1 MRLLVD
7 VCLSE
12 VITKELVAAG
22 YPARHW
28 SEIGDSKAK
37 DTAILEWAGANDHV
51 IITADTDFS
60 HLLVMRRLDGPSTII
75 LRTLHHGPKHVLPL
89 VLDALRRFAP
99 ELRDGCLIALTEER
113 ARIRRLPIQ

>member
-7 VCLSE
+7 VCLSD

-22 YPARHW
+22 FSARHW

-37 DTAILEWAGANDHV
+37 DTTILEWAGANGHV

-60 HLLVMRRLDGPSTII
+60 HLLVLRRLDGPSTII
-75 LRTLHHGPKHVLPL
+75 LRTSHHGPKHVLPL
-89 VLDALRRFAP
+89 LVDALRRFESQLSA
-99 ELRDGCLIALTEER
+99 GCLISLTEER
-113 ARIRRLPIQ
+113 ARIRPLPIR